1 MTETLH
7 AIIGTAGHI
16 DHGKTA
22 LVRALTG
29 CDTDRLKEEKER
41 GISIDLGFAPLTI
54 GGQRVGIIDVP
65 GHERFIR
72 NMLAGAHALDL
83 VLLTVA
89 ADDGVMPQTEEHL
102 DIVHLLG
109 VEHGVVVITKV
120 DLVSDERVRQ
130 VRREVE
136 LLLAGTRL
144 EGAPVVSVSSTSGF
158 GLDEL
163 LAELA
168 RQLRSIERARPPGL
182 LRLPVDR
189 AFVLKGHGVVVTGTA
204 LAGTIAVGAEVRIL
218 PGGESVRVRSVEVHD
233 MPVAAAGWR
242 QRVALNLVGAESAQI
257 VRGHVI
263 ADPALTLVTNRL
275 DAYVEIRPAARKGV
289 ASHAR
294 VRVHLGTAEVMAKL
308 VLLEGTNVLAPKQC
322 AFAQL
327 ALDRQL
333 VALRGDRFILRAE
346 NAQGTLG
353 GGEVVLPIAERH
365 RRRDADLVA
374 RLNMIRGGAIGDAAV
389 AVLELAREWGLPPAV
404 VAERLNVIEADLRE
418 ALAVELVPEA
428 TEDQVPSIG
437 GIPTNRVASAIVVF
451 LKASSAETW
460 TTRAKWE
467 RTRARITTIIGSFH
481 GSNPLLHGIEMEAV
495 RAQLREEVDAKLFR
509 VIVERLVDEGLVVR
523 RESLLALPTHRV
535 ALAGAEGDLAGR
547 VTAVLGRVGY
557 TPPDLS
563 MLEVELGVERRR
575 LTEVLTVLEDCG
587 QVVRVAPELYYNADI
602 VACAR
607 VALEQALR
615 KRSQMTAAEFRDLLG
630 ISRKFSIA
638 LLQYF
643 DRTGLTVRVG
653 DSRKL
658 RRHG

>member
-1 MTETLH
+1 
-7 AIIGTAGHI
+7 
-16 DHGKTA
+16 
-22 LVRALTG
+22 
-29 CDTDRLKEEKER
+29 
-41 GISIDLGFAPLTI
+41 
-54 GGQRVGIIDVP
+54 
-65 GHERFIR
+65 
-72 NMLAGAHALDL
+72 
-83 VLLTVA
+83 
-89 ADDGVMPQTEEHL
+89 MPQTEEHL

-120 DLVSDERVRQ
+120 DLVSPERVRE

-136 LLLAGTRL
+136 LLIAGTRL
-144 EGAPVVSVSSTSGF
+144 EGSPVVSVSSTTGF

-168 RQLRSIERARPPGL
+168 HQIRSIERARPPGL
-182 LRLPVDR
+182 FRLPVDR
-189 AFVLKGHGVVVTGTA
+189 AFVLRGHGVVVTGTA

-218 PGGESVRVRSVEVHD
+218 PGGASVRVRSVEVHD

-263 ADPALTLVTNRL
+263 VDPALTLVTNRL
-275 DAYVEIRPAARKGV
+275 DAYVEIRPAAGKGV

-322 AFAQL
+322 VFAQL

-365 RRRDADLVA
+365 RRRDAELVA
-374 RLNMIRGGAIGDAAV
+374 RLNMIRGGTIGDAAV

-437 GIPTNRVASAIVVF
+437 RITTNRVASAIVVF
-451 LKASSAETW
+451 LKGSSGETW
-460 TTRAKWE
+460 TTGAKWE

-535 ALAGAEGDLAGR
+535 ALAGAEGDLAGH
-547 VTAVLGRVGY
+547 VTEVLGRVGY
-557 TPPDLS
+557 TPPELT

-587 QVVRVAPELYYNADI
+587 QVVRVGPELYYSADI
-602 VACAR
+602 VASAR

-658 RRHG
+658 RRDG